1 MSSFSILAT
10 AKAVPEKIVTNDDLA
25 KIMDTSD
32 EWISKRTG
40 IKQRRIATKETNTS
54 LSAEVASQ
62 LLKNGNVDAN
72 DIDFIIVATMSGDYH
87 MPSTASAVQGIVGA
101 KNAVAFDISAAC
113 SGFVF
118 ATHIMRSLLELKPNA
133 LGMVIGSEKMSNLIN
148 WEDRTTAV
156 LFGDG
161 AGGMLVSN
169 QGDGEVLSSN
179 LKNYGDRREALLAGH
194 ILGNETFGPRDDDD
208 TDRYLH
214 MDGREVFNF
223 ATKNVPL
230 SIKEAAEK
238 AGIELS
244 DINHFVLHQAN
255 ARIIKSVARKLGV
268 SKDKFPIN
276 INLYGNT
283 SAASEPILLS
293 EMMENGLIAK
303 GDIIALSGFGGGLTT
318 GTIILRY

>member
-1 MSSFSILAT
+1 MNSFSILAT

-40 IKQRRIATKETNTS
+40 IKQRRIAVKETNTS

-62 LLKNGNVDAN
+62 LLKNADIDAD
-72 DIDFIIVATMSGDYH
+72 DIDFIIVATMSADYQ
-87 MPSTASAVQGIVGA
+87 MPSTAAAVQGIIGA

-113 SGFVF
+113 SGFVY
-118 ATHIMRSLLELKPNA
+118 ATHTMNALLNLKPNA
-133 LGMVIGSEKMSNLIN
+133 LGMVIGSEKMSNLLN

-179 LKNYGDRREALLAGH
+179 LKNYADEDKALLAGH
-194 ILGNETFGPRDDDD
+194 LTGSGTFGKSDDD
-208 TDRYLH
+208 TDEFLH
-214 MDGREVFNF
+214 MKGREVFNF
-223 ATKNVPL
+223 ATKNVPT
-230 SIKEAAEK
+230 SIREAAK
-238 AGIELS
+238 QAGIELS

-255 ARIIKSVARKLGV
+255 ARIIKSVARKLGENA
-268 SKDKFPIN
+268 DKFPVN